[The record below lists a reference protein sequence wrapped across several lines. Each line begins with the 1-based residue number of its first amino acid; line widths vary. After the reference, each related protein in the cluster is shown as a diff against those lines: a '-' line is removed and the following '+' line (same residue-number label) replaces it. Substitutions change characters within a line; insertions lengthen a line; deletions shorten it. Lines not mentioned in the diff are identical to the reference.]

1 MLSSFFCVFLSPVSS
16 SSHSSS
22 SYQCPDVFEQVVK
35 IQIFSLISVGRLFKV
50 LILPLPAA
58 EFPFIDIYANLI
70 MLLNSGTGGCVCVCV
85 CVLMRKQVSG
95 RLSNFP
101 DIIYLVNR
109 CLVQLLYMYD
119 FNLPLKRTFKSLKI
133 HWLLFP
139 LTGQS
144 TC

>member
-1 MLSSFFCVFLSPVSS
+1 MLSSFFCIFLSPVSS

-22 SYQCPDVFEQVVK
+22 SYQCPGVFEQVVK
-35 IQIFSLISVGRLFKV
+35 IQIFSLISVGRSLQSTHST
-50 LILPLPAA
+50 IASSRIPLHRHLCQP
-58 EFPFIDIYANLI
+58 YNVVKQW
-70 MLLNSGTGGCVCVCV
+70 NRRVCVCV

-109 CLVQLLYMYD
+109 CLVQLLCMYD
-119 FNLPLKRTFKSLKI
+119 FNLTLKRTFKSLKI